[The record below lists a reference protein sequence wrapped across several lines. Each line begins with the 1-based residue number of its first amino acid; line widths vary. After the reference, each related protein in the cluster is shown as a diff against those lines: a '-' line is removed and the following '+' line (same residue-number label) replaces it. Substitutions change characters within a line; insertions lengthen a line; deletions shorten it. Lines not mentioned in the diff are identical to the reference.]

1 MRLKARIKRIES
13 RIKINDSPFCACKNY
28 AGISAP
34 LTEIVFERHGVRTV
48 DNPVADYCEK
58 CRKPIEKKQI
68 VIQFVKSRE
77 QLEES

>member
-1 MRLKARIKRIES
+1 MRLKARIQRIES
-13 RIKINDSPFCACKNY
+13 RIKINHSPFCACKNY

-34 LTEIVFERHGVRTV
+34 LTEIVFERNGVRTI

-68 VIQFVKSRE
+68 VICFVKVKTE
-77 QLEES
+77 